1 MPVKIVHV
9 NTARGY
15 RGGERQTE
23 LLIRGLASRDFQ
35 QALVTRRGAPLAA
48 RVRSLGID
56 VREVSRRASG
66 RSLAPRRDASLI
78 HVHEGRS
85 VYAAYLRSLLS
96 GTPYVITRR
105 VNNPI
110 REHWFA
116 HQAYGRAACVAAVA
130 PQVAE
135 VVRAYDS
142 AIARRG
148 RAQREQRAARRR
160 GRERGDPARFPGKLV
175 VGHVGA
181 LDNGQKGQEYI
192 IAAARELER
201 SHPDVHFMLV
211 GGGEDEAMLQAA
223 AAGLSNLTFTGFVD
237 NVGDYLA
244 AFDVFILPSN
254 REGIGSILLDAME
267 QGLPV
272 VASRV
277 GGVPDIVHDGKNG
290 LLIDPASP
298 AQLRDALLTLRAD
311 PGLRRTF
318 GERGREFAKDF
329 TAEAMCR
336 KVPRDLRVVARPA
349 RLELGLR
356 GEHAAPIK
364 ALCIT
369 EDPDRP
375 TTAMFVGLKH
385 AGVDVTV
392 VCPAGERRDVARAE
406 RRARARRAAA

>member
-23 LLIRGLASRDFQ
+23 ILIRALASRHVQ
-35 QALVTRRGAPLAA
+35 QALVTRRAAPLAA
-48 RVRSLGID
+48 RVRGLGID
-56 VREVSRRASG
+56 VREVSSSFWSVARAC
-66 RSLAPRRDASLI
+66 RDASLI

-85 VYAAYLRSLLS
+85 VYAAFLRALLS

-110 REHWFA
+110 RDHWFA

-135 VVRAYDS
+135 IVRAYDS
-142 AIARRG
+142 SLPVIVVHSASSGLRVD
-148 RAQREQRAARRR
+148 RAQSAAIK
-160 GRERGDPARFPGKLV
+160 GAFEGKFL

-181 LDNGQKGQEYI
+181 LDNGQKGQEFI

-211 GGGEDEAMLQAA
+211 GGGDDEAMLRSA

-277 GGVPDIVHDGKNG
+277 GGVPDIVHDRKNG
-290 LLIDPASP
+290 LLIDPASS

-311 PGLRRTF
+311 ADLRRTL
-318 GERGREFAKDF
+318 GQWGQVFAKDF
-329 TAEAMCR
+329 TAEVMCS
-336 KVPRDLRVVARPA
+336 KYVALYDSVVG
-349 RLELGLR
+349 RL
-356 GEHAAPIK
+356 
-364 ALCIT
+364 
-369 EDPDRP
+369 D
-375 TTAMFVGLKH
+375 
-385 AGVDVTV
+385 
-392 VCPAGERRDVARAE
+392 
-406 RRARARRAAA
+406 

>member
-1 MPVKIVHV
+1 
-9 NTARGY
+9 
-15 RGGERQTE
+15 
-23 LLIRGLASRDFQ
+23 
-35 QALVTRRGAPLAA
+35 
-48 RVRSLGID
+48 
-56 VREVSRRASG
+56 
-66 RSLAPRRDASLI
+66 
-78 HVHEGRS
+78 VHEGRS
-85 VYAAYLRSLLS
+85 VYAAFLRSLLS
-96 GTPYVITRR
+96 GTPYVVTRR

-110 REHWFA
+110 RDHWFA

-135 VVRAYDS
+135 IVRAYDS
-142 AIARRG
+142 SLPVIVVHSASSGLRVDRANSAAIKG
-148 RAQREQRAARRR
+148 GFE
-160 GRERGDPARFPGKLV
+160 GKFL

-181 LDNGQKGQEYI
+181 LDNGQKGQEFI

-211 GGGEDEAMLQAA
+211 GGGDDEAMLRSA
-223 AAGLSNLTFTGFVD
+223 AAGLTNLTFTGFVD

-277 GGVPDIVHDGKNG
+277 GGVPDIVHDRKNG

-318 GERGREFAKDF
+318 GQWGQVFAKDF
-329 TAEAMCR
+329 TAEVMCH
-336 KVPRDLRVVARPA
+336 KYVALYESVVG
-349 RLELGLR
+349 RL
-356 GEHAAPIK
+356 
-364 ALCIT
+364 
-369 EDPDRP
+369 D
-375 TTAMFVGLKH
+375 
-385 AGVDVTV
+385 
-392 VCPAGERRDVARAE
+392 
-406 RRARARRAAA
+406 